1 MLNVGVIGLGN
12 TGNQIAALAAEEL
25 KIPAM
30 AINSSEKDLETIANK
45 IPKILISDTE
55 GASKGAGK
63 NRALAKSYLK
73 DSILSIISKEDV
85 QTFISDLNVLFL
97 VSSTG
102 GGTGSG
108 TALLMA
114 NIISSMFVDTHVIIV
129 GILPVMSEA
138 LSAHVN
144 SLEYLNELYGNLENQ
159 TYMLYDNDS
168 LYNIPSYKMMDTI
181 NREVVK
187 DIDVLRCTF
196 NYTTKYD
203 SIDEQDM
210 KRLISFPGRI
220 MVTRLEDLKERDLD
234 KSSIEDLLISKIKN
248 TNHVELQRD
257 RKVTATGIIVNLSEQ
272 VFSDFDN
279 HIPAVRE
286 FIGDPDHD
294 FNHLAI
300 NDDRK
305 MPNNVFLIMSGMSQ
319 VNDRIQK
326 ISDRIE
332 EIEERQKIREE
343 ESQLD
348 TLGITELSQKISSKD
363 AKKTLDTELSQK
375 ISSKDAKKTLD
386 TDKIDL
392 ANIFSKFGL

>member
-55 GASKGAGK
+55 GSSKGAGK
-63 NRALAKSYLK
+63 NRDLAKTYLK

-85 QTFISDLNVLFL
+85 QKFISELNVLFL

-114 NIISSMFVDTHVIIV
+114 NILSSMFVDTHVIVV

-144 SLEYLNELYGNLENQ
+144 SLEYLNELYSNLENQ

-187 DIDVLRCTF
+187 DIDVLRCAF

-332 EIEERQKIREE
+332 EIEQKQKIREE

-348 TLGITELSQKISSKD
+348 TLGINELSQKISAKD
-363 AKKTLDTELSQK
+363 AKKTVDVKQVDLS
-375 ISSKDAKKTLD
+375 
-386 TDKIDL
+386 
-392 ANIFSKFGL
+392 NIFSKFGI

>member
-85 QTFISDLNVLFL
+85 QTFISGLNVLFL

-257 RKVTATGIIVNLSEQ
+257 RKITATGIIVNLSEQ
-272 VFSDFDN
+272 VFNDFDN

-300 NDDRK
+300 NEDRK

-363 AKKTLDTELSQK
+363 AKKTLDT
-375 ISSKDAKKTLD
+375 
-386 TDKIDL
+386 DKIDL

>member
-55 GASKGAGK
+55 GSSKGAGK
-63 NRALAKSYLK
+63 NRALAKTYLK

-85 QTFISDLNVLFL
+85 QKFISELNVLFL

-114 NIISSMFVDTHVIIV
+114 NILSSMFVDTHVIVV

-144 SLEYLNELYGNLENQ
+144 SLEYLNELYSNLENQ

-187 DIDVLRCTF
+187 DIDVLRCAF

-234 KSSIEDLLISKIKN
+234 KSSIEDLIISKIKN

-279 HIPAVRE
+279 HILAVRE

-332 EIEERQKIREE
+332 EIEQKQKIREE
-343 ESQLD
+343 DSQLD
-348 TLGITELSQKISSKD
+348 TLGINELSQKISAKD
-363 AKKTLDTELSQK
+363 AKKTVDVEQVDLS
-375 ISSKDAKKTLD
+375 
-386 TDKIDL
+386 
-392 ANIFSKFGL
+392 NIFSKFGI

>member
-63 NRALAKSYLK
+63 NRSLAKSYLK

-114 NIISSMFVDTHVIIV
+114 NIISSMFVDTHVIVV

-272 VFSDFDN
+272 VFNDFDN

-300 NDDRK
+300 NEDRK

-363 AKKTLDTELSQK
+363 AKKTLDT
-375 ISSKDAKKTLD
+375 
-386 TDKIDL
+386 DKVDL

>member
-159 TYMLYDNDS
+159 TYILYDNDS

-257 RKVTATGIIVNLSEQ
+257 RKITATGIIVNLSEQ
-272 VFSDFDN
+272 VFNDFDN

-300 NDDRK
+300 NEDRK

-332 EIEERQKIREE
+332 EIEEKQKIREE
-343 ESQLD
+343 ENQLD

-363 AKKTLDTELSQK
+363 AKKTLDT
-375 ISSKDAKKTLD
+375 
-386 TDKIDL
+386 DKVDL
-392 ANIFSKFGL
+392 ANIFSKFGI

>member
-1 MLNVGVIGLGN
+1 MLTVGVIGLGN

-55 GASKGAGK
+55 GSSKGAGK
-63 NRALAKSYLK
+63 NRSLAKTYLK

-85 QTFISDLNVLFL
+85 QSFISDLNVLFL

-114 NIISSMFVDTHVIIV
+114 NIISSMFVDTHVIVV

-181 NREVVK
+181 NREVVR
-187 DIDVLRCTF
+187 DIDVLRCTY

-272 VFSDFDN
+272 VFNDFDN

-300 NDDRK
+300 NEDRK

-332 EIEERQKIREE
+332 EIEEKQKIREE

-363 AKKTLDTELSQK
+363 AKKTLDT
-375 ISSKDAKKTLD
+375 
-386 TDKIDL
+386 DKIDL

>member
-332 EIEERQKIREE
+332 EIEQKQKIREE

-348 TLGITELSQKISSKD
+348 TLGINELSQKIS
-363 AKKTLDTELSQK
+363 A
-375 ISSKDAKKTLD
+375 KDAKKTLD

>member
-55 GASKGAGK
+55 GSSKGAGK
-63 NRALAKSYLK
+63 NRALAKTYLK

-85 QTFISDLNVLFL
+85 QKFISELNVLFL

-114 NIISSMFVDTHVIIV
+114 NILSSMFVDTHVIIV

-144 SLEYLNELYGNLENQ
+144 SLEYLNELYSNLENQ

-187 DIDVLRCTF
+187 DIDVLRCAF

-332 EIEERQKIREE
+332 EIEQKQKIREE

-348 TLGITELSQKISSKD
+348 TLGINELSQKISAKD
-363 AKKTLDTELSQK
+363 AKKTVDVEQVDLS
-375 ISSKDAKKTLD
+375 
-386 TDKIDL
+386 
-392 ANIFSKFGL
+392 NIFSKFGI

>member
-12 TGNQIAALAAEEL
+12 TGNQIAALAAEEF

-55 GASKGAGK
+55 GSSKGAGK
-63 NRALAKSYLK
+63 NRALAKTYLK

-85 QTFISDLNVLFL
+85 QKFISELNVLFL

-114 NIISSMFVDTHVIIV
+114 NILSSMFVDTHVIIV

-144 SLEYLNELYGNLENQ
+144 SLEYLNELYSNLENQ

-187 DIDVLRCTF
+187 DINVLRCTF

-332 EIEERQKIREE
+332 EIEQKQKIREE

-348 TLGITELSQKISSKD
+348 TLGINELSQKISAKD
-363 AKKTLDTELSQK
+363 AKKTVDVEQVDLS
-375 ISSKDAKKTLD
+375 
-386 TDKIDL
+386 
-392 ANIFSKFGL
+392 NIFSKFGI

>member
-257 RKVTATGIIVNLSEQ
+257 RKITATGIIVNLSEQ
-272 VFSDFDN
+272 VFNDFDN
-279 HIPAVRE
+279 HIPVVRE

-300 NDDRK
+300 NEDRK

-363 AKKTLDTELSQK
+363 AKKTLDT
-375 ISSKDAKKTLD
+375 
-386 TDKIDL
+386 DKIDL

>member
-1 MLNVGVIGLGN
+1 MLTVGVIGLGN

-25 KIPAM
+25 KVPAM

-55 GASKGAGK
+55 GSSKGAGK
-63 NRALAKSYLK
+63 NRSLAKTYLK

-85 QTFISDLNVLFL
+85 QSFISDLNVLFL

-114 NIISSMFVDTHVIIV
+114 NIISSMFVDTHVIVV

-181 NREVVK
+181 NREVVR
-187 DIDVLRCTF
+187 DIDVLRCTY

-272 VFSDFDN
+272 VFNDFDN

-300 NDDRK
+300 NEDRK

-332 EIEERQKIREE
+332 EIEEKQKIREE

-363 AKKTLDTELSQK
+363 AKKTLDT
-375 ISSKDAKKTLD
+375 
-386 TDKIDL
+386 DKVDL
-392 ANIFSKFGL
+392 ANIFSKFGI

>member
-1 MLNVGVIGLGN
+1 MLTVGVIGLGN

-55 GASKGAGK
+55 GSSKGAGK
-63 NRALAKSYLK
+63 NRSLAKTYLK

-85 QTFISDLNVLFL
+85 QSFISDLNVLFL

-114 NIISSMFVDTHVIIV
+114 NIISSMFVDTHVIVV

-272 VFSDFDN
+272 VFNDFDN

-300 NDDRK
+300 NEDRK

-363 AKKTLDTELSQK
+363 AKKTLDT
-375 ISSKDAKKTLD
+375 
-386 TDKIDL
+386 DKIDL

>member
-63 NRALAKSYLK
+63 NRSLAKSYLK

-114 NIISSMFVDTHVIIV
+114 NIISSMFVDTHVIVV

-144 SLEYLNELYGNLENQ
+144 SLEYLNELYSNLENQ

-203 SIDEQDM
+203 SIDDQDM

-234 KSSIEDLLISKIKN
+234 KLSIEDLLISKIKN

-272 VFSDFDN
+272 VFNDFDN
-279 HIPAVRE
+279 HIPVVRE

-300 NDDRK
+300 NEDRK

-332 EIEERQKIREE
+332 EIEEKQKIHEE
-343 ESQLD
+343 ENRLD
-348 TLGITELSQKISSKD
+348 TLGITELSQKIF
-363 AKKTLDTELSQK
+363 
-375 ISSKDAKKTLD
+375 SKDAKKTLD
-386 TDKIDL
+386 TDKVDL
-392 ANIFSKFGL
+392 SNIFSKFGI

>member
-114 NIISSMFVDTHVIIV
+114 NIISSMFVDTHVIVV

-144 SLEYLNELYGNLENQ
+144 SLEYLNELYSNLENQ

-203 SIDEQDM
+203 SIDDQDM

-234 KSSIEDLLISKIKN
+234 KLSIEDLLISKIKN

-272 VFSDFDN
+272 VFNDFDN
-279 HIPAVRE
+279 HIPSVRE

-294 FNHLAI
+294 FNHLVI
-300 NDDRK
+300 NEDRK

-332 EIEERQKIREE
+332 EIEEKQKIHEE
-343 ESQLD
+343 ENQLD
-348 TLGITELSQKISSKD
+348 TLGITELSQKIFSKD
-363 AKKTLDTELSQK
+363 AKKTF
-375 ISSKDAKKTLD
+375 D
-386 TDKIDL
+386 TDKVDL
-392 ANIFSKFGL
+392 SNIFSKFGI